1 MSHKHKFRRRN
12 PHYRNPSRRDNVF
25 GVIIAG
31 AGATVGAV
39 ASRVVPQM
47 LGSELNT
54 GALGYV
60 SNLAVG
66 AILYALLP
74 KSEFGTGAVAGAIAA
89 TAMRVLN
96 DNFMPGMGLGAYWP
110 SYFAVPTV
118 SNSIGQT
125 LTSPYPA
132 RVA

>member
-1 MSHKHKFRRRN
+1 MSHRHKFRRRN
-12 PHYRNPSRRDNVF
+12 SYRNPSRRGELGAVLMT
-25 GVIIAG
+25 GVG
-31 AGATVGAV
+31 ASVGAV
-39 ASRVVPQM
+39 ASRIVPSF
-47 LGSELNT
+47 LGAELNT
-54 GALGYV
+54 GMLGYAA
-60 SNLAVG
+60 NLGVA
-66 AILYALLP
+66 AILYAALP
-74 KSEFGTGAVAGAIAA
+74 PSEFAVGAVAGAIAA

-96 DNFMPGMGLGAYWP
+96 DTALPGMGLGAYWP